1 MQKNRFELFK
11 TSARSKARLGKIYT
25 GHGVITTPIF
35 MPVGTQA
42 TVKALTPRDLS
53 EAQAEIILGNTYHL
67 YLRPGTSLI
76 RDAGGLHRFM
86 NWHGPILTDSGGFQ
100 VWSLKDLRKIRKDG
114 IEFRSNLDGSK
125 HFFSPE
131 NVMKAERE
139 IGADIIM
146 ALDECTPY
154 PSTVAEAEKSLN
166 FTLHWTRR
174 AKEYLQANPPLFGYD
189 QSFFGIVQGGMHK
202 ELRKRAIEEIQK
214 VEPDGFALG
223 GLSVG
228 EPAETMYEIADFC
241 TDFLPQEKPRY
252 VMGVGTPW
260 NLLELIFRGIDMC
273 DCVMPTR
280 NARNGMLFTSEGVL
294 HYKAG
299 RYAKS
304 LDEAPDPHCDCYT
317 CRNFSRAYL
326 RHLFHSGEILAMTLA
341 SIHNVHFYLKL
352 MRDAKAHIAD
362 DTFEEWAREK
372 IVRLQRVCP

>member
-1 MQKNRFELFK
+1 
-11 TSARSKARLGKIYT
+11 
-25 GHGVITTPIF
+25 
-35 MPVGTQA
+35 
-42 TVKALTPRDLS
+42 
-53 EAQAEIILGNTYHL
+53 
-67 YLRPGTSLI
+67 
-76 RDAGGLHRFM
+76 
-86 NWHGPILTDSGGFQ
+86 
-100 VWSLKDLRKIRKDG
+100 
-114 IEFRSNLDGSK
+114 
-125 HFFSPE
+125 
-131 NVMKAERE
+131 
-139 IGADIIM
+139 
-146 ALDECTPY
+146 
-154 PSTVAEAEKSLN
+154 
-166 FTLHWTRR
+166 
-174 AKEYLQANPPLFGYD
+174 
-189 QSFFGIVQGGMHK
+189 MHK